1 MIKFF
6 RTIRRKLLGENK
18 FSRYLIYAFGEIF
31 LVVVGILLALQFN
44 NWNIESE
51 NSTKERWYLINI
63 VEDIEYQKKALKDMI
78 IDYEYAIE
86 TAKNLLRDYQEL
98 GTFTEI
104 DSLNSKLNSLMTAV
118 SFPNTNN
125 TYQELVNSGQ
135 QTLISDKELSIEII
149 DFYLFCEDNY
159 IDVKNNNDNVF
170 YKEVHPAL
178 YSLHQTNLS
187 ELELSEEEDDLM
199 IEDDL
204 TNEYLKKKLKD
215 PENVLRLLNALKTNI
230 ILDTSHLELTKET
243 LEGGIDLIQKI
254 DNYLGLTPEMVNN
267 YD

>member
-63 VEDIEYQKKALKDMI
+63 VEDIEYQKKALRDMI
-78 IDYEYAIE
+78 IDYEYSIE

-98 GTFTEI
+98 GSFTEI

-118 SFPNTNN
+118 NFPNTNN

-187 ELELSEEEDDLM
+187 ELELTEAEDNLM
-199 IEDDL
+199 KEDDL

-254 DNYLGLTPEMVNN
+254 DNYLGLTSEMVNN